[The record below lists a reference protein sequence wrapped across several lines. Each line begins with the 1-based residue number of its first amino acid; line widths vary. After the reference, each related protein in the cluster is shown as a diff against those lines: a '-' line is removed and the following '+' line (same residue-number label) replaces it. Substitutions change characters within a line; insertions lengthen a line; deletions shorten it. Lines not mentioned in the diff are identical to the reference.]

1 MRRIMRIGLLLTA
14 SCAPA
19 LAWAQDAIPAN
30 AQTGTT
36 EATGVG
42 TDGGMIGD
50 IVVTA
55 QKRAENVQD
64 IPLAITAIQGDT
76 LQQRQVTA
84 VDQLTTIA
92 PSVNFGTYG
101 GAARIAIR
109 GIGFDIPDPGS
120 EGRVAYH
127 LDGVYISR
135 PAAQL
140 GTFFDVD
147 RVEVLRGPQGTLYGR
162 NATGGSI
169 NVISRAPTD
178 DLSGYMNL
186 TVGNYGRVATE
197 GAISGSLADDVT
209 ARLAVMSNNRGGYGK
224 NEYTGNDIDDANQR
238 GARASLRIKPADNLT
253 IDLSA
258 DFYREN
264 DHAYGIHYFGQYSP
278 DIPLRGAVLG
288 GTTSSKLRNIRSD
301 FDPTNRRE
309 LYGFAGTLTWDLGPA
324 TLKSISAYR
333 HSEFRDVT
341 DIDMTERPLSQ
352 FIFFERARQYS
363 QELQLS
369 GSFGNSN
376 WLIGGYYFDE
386 KILGSAQAARNL
398 LVNGGADR
406 LVNGFKVEGR
416 LGTKATAVFGQLD
429 LAVSDAF
436 KVILGARYNHE
447 KHSINDIFQLDF
459 VRDYAPNAPLVPMP
473 GFPRQDEVTDNAF
486 TPKAGFELK
495 LNDDALIYGTVSR
508 GFKSGGYNLGVNV
521 PAFSPEKIWA
531 YEAGLKLTTADRRL
545 RANLAGFYY
554 DYSNLQLAKVVNN
567 SVVTE
572 NAGAAIL
579 YGGEAEV
586 TFLPFNGL
594 QLDGV
599 LSVMHSEYRDYSSVD
614 PGRPALGLQNLEGNS
629 LVQAP
634 DVTLTAG
641 AQYSFAGLG
650 GEIKLRGELNYR
662 SKVYFTAFN
671 VDSIAEPKN
680 TKFNAFLTWT
690 SDDGHVSA
698 TVFGRNLT
706 DKITKTGGIVN
717 SASFGTP
724 LSGSISPPRT
734 FGVTVGYN
742 F

>member
-1 MRRIMRIGLLLTA
+1 MNRMIRCGLLLAA
-14 SCAPA
+14 SCWPA
-19 LAWAQDAIPAN
+19 LALAQAGAAAGTGDSPA
-30 AQTGTT
+30 AAKDGT
-36 EATGVG
+36 
-42 TDGGMIGD
+42 IGE

-64 IPLAITAIQGDT
+64 IPLAITAVGGDT
-76 LQQRQVTA
+76 LRERQVNG
-84 VDQLTTIA
+84 VDQLVAVT
-92 PSVNFGTYG
+92 PSINFGTYG

-109 GIGFDIPDPGS
+109 GIGFDLPDPGS
-120 EGRVAYH
+120 EGRIAYH
-127 LDGVYISR
+127 LDGVYVSR
-135 PAAQL
+135 PSAQL

-169 NVISRAPTD
+169 NVISKAPTEA
-178 DLSGYMNL
+178 LSGYANL
-186 TVGNYGRVATE
+186 TVGNYGRVAVE
-197 GAISGSLADDVT
+197 SAVSGSLSDDVT

-238 GARASLRIKPADNLT
+238 GARASVRIKPADNLT
-253 IDLSA
+253 TDLSA

-278 DIPLRGAVLG
+278 DIQLRAGVLG
-288 GTTSSKLRNIRSD
+288 GTAPSKLRNLNSD

-309 LYGFAGTLTWDLGPA
+309 LYGFAGAVTWDLGPV

-333 HSEFRDVT
+333 HSQFRDVT
-341 DIDMTERPLSQ
+341 DIDMTELPLSQ
-352 FIFFERARQYS
+352 FIFAEKAHQYS

-386 KILGSAQAARNL
+386 KVVGSAQVPSNL
-398 LVNGGADR
+398 ILNGGPDR
-406 LVNGFKVEGR
+406 YVNGFKVEGH

-429 LAVSDAF
+429 LALSDAF

-447 KHSINDIFQLDF
+447 THSITDVFQLDND
-459 VRDYAPNAPLVPMP
+459 RDYAPNAPLLPFP
-473 GFPRQDEVTDNAF
+473 GFPRSDAVTDNVV
-486 TPKAGFELK
+486 TPKAGLEFK
-495 LNDDALIYGTVSR
+495 LNDDALLYATVSR
-508 GFKSGGYNLGVNV
+508 GFKSGGYNLGLNV
-521 PAFSPEKIWA
+521 PAFKPENIWA

-567 SVVTE
+567 NVVTE
-572 NAGAAIL
+572 NAGAAII

-586 TFLPFNGL
+586 TFLPFTGF
-594 QLDGV
+594 QLDGA
-599 LSVMHSEYRDYSSVD
+599 LSVMHSEYRDFSSVD
-614 PGRPALGLQNLEGNS
+614 PADPNLGLQDLEGHR

-641 AQYSFAGLG
+641 AQYGFAGPG
-650 GEIKLRGELNYR
+650 GEIRIRGELNYR
-662 SKVYFTAFN
+662 SRVYFTAFN
-671 VDSIAEPKN
+671 IDSVGQARN

-698 TVFGRNLT
+698 TIFGRNLT
-706 DKITKTGGIVN
+706 NKITKTGGLVN
-717 SASFGTP
+717 TVDFGSP
-724 LSGSISPPRT
+724 ISGSISPPRT
-734 FGVTVGYN
+734 FGFTLGYTI
-742 F
+742 